1 MVLLGAQ
8 IAVNRVLFL
17 FLDGVGLGPNDVE
30 VNPLAAAEMPFLREL
45 LTGSALVSGTAPYDG
60 PWASLRSIDAGL
72 GVPGTPQSATGQ
84 AALLTGRNVPE
95 LVGEHYGP
103 KPNQAVRDI
112 LDQGNLFKSVI
123 ELGGRATL
131 LNAYP
136 PRYFENIASG
146 HRLYSSIPYAV
157 ASAGIDL
164 QTAQDLQEGQAFSA
178 DFTGVGWSQQPGFP
192 PGPVYDAE
200 QAGVQIGQVAVDFE
214 LSWFDYWA
222 SDFAGHRQDFEAA
235 VAMMETLDAM
245 LRGLVESWRPSDSLV
260 VISSDH
266 GNMEDMSVRGHTE
279 NPVPG
284 LVIGPPAL
292 RLPFAA
298 GLRDLTDFAPAVLHA
313 IRTKPSAGS
322 SML

>member
-1 MVLLGAQ
+1 M
-8 IAVNRVLFL
+8 NRVLFL
-17 FLDGVGLGPNDVE
+17 FLDGVGLGPDDVE
-30 VNPLAAAEMPFLREL
+30 VNPLAAADMPFLREL
-45 LTGSALVSGTAPYDG
+45 LAGSPLVSGIAPFDG

-95 LVGEHYGP
+95 LTGEHYGP
-103 KPNQAVRDI
+103 KPNRAIRDI
-112 LDQGNLFKSVI
+112 IDQGNLFKSVL

-146 HRLYSSIPYAV
+146 HRLYSAIPYAV
-157 ASAGIDL
+157 DSAGIDL
-164 QTAQDLQEGQAFSA
+164 QNAQDLQEGQAFSA

-192 PGPVYDAE
+192 PGPIYGAE
-200 QAGVQIGQVAVDFE
+200 QAGIQIAQVASEYE

-222 SDFAGHRQDFEAA
+222 SDFAGHRQDFGAA

-245 LRGLVESWRPSDSLV
+245 LRGLVESWRASDSLV

-284 LVIGPPAL
+284 LVIGPAAL
-292 RLPFAA
+292 RLPLAA
-298 GLRDLTDFAPAVLHA
+298 GLKDLTDFAPAVLQA
-313 IRTKPSAGS
+313 ITADNAAGS
-322 SML
+322 SVL